1 MAAMRISVHK
11 NSSVDLLHGPILKSM
26 IIFAIP
32 LFFSSVFQQLYN
44 TMDTVIIGHTL
55 GDEALA
61 AMGAAGAV
69 YDLLMGFALGIGNG
83 LAIVTARSFGSGD
96 TEQLKKSV
104 AASIV
109 IGGCITVCITILIQF
124 VLYPFLE
131 VLNTPPQIIEQSY
144 RYISMITRFIV
155 VMFAYN
161 LCAGLLRAI
170 GNSVMP
176 LVFLILSSIL
186 NIILDIFFITRL
198 QMGVQGAAVATVI
211 AQGVSVAACLV
222 YITKKARLLIPA
234 KVHFVRDQQ
243 LYQEMLTQGLAM
255 GLMNCL
261 VNAGSAVLQ
270 SGISGLGYLVIA
282 GHTAARKLFQ
292 FLMMPFIAVVQTIST
307 FVSQNRGAGQVSRIR
322 KAMLYAYLCG
332 GVLAVVATF
341 LMMIGAPTVV
351 RLLSG
356 SSESVVIENGAL
368 YLRVVAPCLSILGV
382 LNVTRMGLQA
392 VGKKILPLF
401 SSVIELVGKILFVAF
416 LIPRFQYTAV
426 IFCEPVIWCFM
437 VIELLIAFWSDPF
450 IRSKEEM
457 PQISA

>member
-1 MAAMRISVHK
+1 MRISVHK

-83 LAIVTARSFGSGD
+83 LAIVTARSFGSGNM
-96 TEQLKKSV
+96 EQLKKSV

-109 IGGCITVCITILIQF
+109 IGGCITVFITILIQF

-131 VLNTPPQIIEQSY
+131 VLNTPPEIIEQSY
-144 RYISMITRFIV
+144 RYISTITRFIV

-186 NIILDIFFITRL
+186 NIFLDLFFITRL

-211 AQGVSVAACLV
+211 AQGVSVAACLI

-234 KVHFVRDQQ
+234 KAHFVRDKQ

-270 SGISGLGYLVIA
+270 SGINGLGYLVIA

-307 FVSQNRGAGQVSRIR
+307 FVSQNRGAGQVGRIR

-332 GVLAVVATF
+332 VVLAVAATF
-341 LMMIGAPTVV
+341 LMLIGAPTAV

-401 SSVIELVGKILFVAF
+401 SSVIELVGKILFVIF
-416 LIPRFQYTAV
+416 LIPRFQYMAV

-437 VIELLIAFWSDPF
+437 VTELLIAFWSDPF
-450 IRSKEEM
+450 IRSKEEI
-457 PQISA
+457 Q

>member
-1 MAAMRISVHK
+1 
-11 NSSVDLLHGPILKSM
+11 
-26 IIFAIP
+26 
-32 LFFSSVFQQLYN
+32 
-44 TMDTVIIGHTL
+44 MDTVIIGHTL

-61 AMGAAGAV
+61 AMGAAGAI

-270 SGISGLGYLVIA
+270 SGINGLGYLVIA

-292 FLMMPFIAVVQTIST
+292 F
-307 FVSQNRGAGQVSRIR
+307 
-322 KAMLYAYLCG
+322 
-332 GVLAVVATF
+332 
-341 LMMIGAPTVV
+341 
-351 RLLSG
+351 
-356 SSESVVIENGAL
+356 
-368 YLRVVAPCLSILGV
+368 
-382 LNVTRMGLQA
+382 
-392 VGKKILPLF
+392 
-401 SSVIELVGKILFVAF
+401 
-416 LIPRFQYTAV
+416 
-426 IFCEPVIWCFM
+426 
-437 VIELLIAFWSDPF
+437 
-450 IRSKEEM
+450 
-457 PQISA
+457 

>member
-1 MAAMRISVHK
+1 MRISTHK
-11 NSSVDLLHGPILKSM
+11 SSSVDLLHGPILKSM
-26 IIFAIP
+26 LVFAIP
-32 LFFSSVFQQLYN
+32 LFFSGVFQQLYN

-96 TEQLKKSV
+96 MEQLKKSV

-109 IGGCITVCITILIQF
+109 IGGCITVLITILIQF

-131 VLNTPPQIIEQSY
+131 VLNTPPQIMEQSY
-144 RYISMITRFIV
+144 RYISTITRFIV

-176 LVFLILSSIL
+176 LVFLVLSSIL
-186 NIILDIFFITRL
+186 NIILDLFFITRL

-222 YITKKARLLIPA
+222 YIAHKAGILIPG
-234 KVHFVRDQQ
+234 KEHFVRDKK
-243 LYQEMLTQGLAM
+243 LYQEMLAQGLSM
-255 GLMNCL
+255 GLMNSL

-270 SGISGLGYLVIA
+270 SGINGLGYLVIA

-292 FLMMPFIAVVQTIST
+292 FLMMPFIAISQTIST
-307 FVSQNRGAGQVSRIR
+307 FVSQNRGAGQAGRIR
-322 KAMLYAYLCG
+322 KAILYAYLCG
-332 GVLAVVATF
+332 GVVAAAATLF
-341 LMMIGAPTVV
+341 MMFWAPTVV

-368 YLRVVAPCLSILGV
+368 YMRVVAPCLVLLGV
-382 LNVTRMGLQA
+382 LNATRMGLQA
-392 VGKKILPLF
+392 VGKKVLPLL
-401 SSVIELVGKILFVAF
+401 SSVIELIGKILFVAF
-416 LIPRFQYTAV
+416 LIPRFQYMAV
-426 IFCEPVIWCFM
+426 IFCEPIIWCFM
-437 VIELLIAFWSDPF
+437 VTELLIAFWSDPF
-450 IRSKEEM
+450 IRSREGKV
-457 PQISA
+457 QVSA